1 MKVNRGITTG
11 LLLLL
16 AACGGEEP
24 ATDGRE
30 SEAGPAETS
39 AEQEGATGD
48 SGYTVIDVADGGVI
62 RGTVS
67 FVGTVPAPRSVSVS
81 EDTDACGEERE
92 IHGLRVG
99 EIGGLMHA
107 VVSLIDITAG
117 ARLEAPSSPP
127 TLDQRGCAF
136 EPHILLAPVSEVVA
150 VLNNDPITH
159 NIHTVA
165 FANRPINRAQP
176 SRLKKIDVSFT
187 VAEKVRV
194 RCDMHEWMG
203 AWIVVMDHPYHAVT
217 DATGGFVLE
226 NVPPGTYTM
235 EVWHETLG
243 AVTQE
248 VSVTAGEVSEVDVE
262 MASSEQQ

>member
-1 MKVNRGITTG
+1 MKANIWIATS
-11 LLLLL
+11 LLPLF
-16 AACGGEEP
+16 AACG
-24 ATDGRE
+24 
-30 SEAGPAETS
+30 SEAPAIDSREGEATPAEASPAQDGAAGGS
-39 AEQEGATGD
+39 AYA
-48 SGYTVIDVADGGVI
+48 VIDVADGGVI
-62 RGTVS
+62 RGTVR
-67 FVGTVPAPRSVSVS
+67 FVGTLPEPRSVSVS
-81 EDTDACGEERE
+81 EDSDTCGTERE

-99 EIGGLMHA
+99 ENSGLIHS
-107 VVSLIDITAG
+107 VVSLLDITAG
-117 ARLEAPSSPP
+117 ARLEAPSTPP

-136 EPHILLAPVSEVVA
+136 EPHILLAPVNEVVE

-176 SRLKKIDVSFT
+176 SRLKRIDVSFM

-203 AWIVVMDHPYHAVT
+203 AWIVVVDHPYHAVT
-217 DATGGFVLE
+217 DATGEFVLE

-248 VSVTAGEVSEVDVE
+248 VSVTAGEISEVDVE
-262 MASSEQQ
+262 MGSSEQQ

>member
-1 MKVNRGITTG
+1 MKANLGITTG
-11 LLLLL
+11 LLVLL
-16 AACGGEEP
+16 AACGGEAP
-24 ATDGRE
+24 ATDGQE
-30 SEAGPAETS
+30 GEAASAEMS
-39 AEQEGATGD
+39 AEQDRATGV

-62 RGTVS
+62 RGTVT

-81 EDTDACGEERE
+81 EDTDTCGEERE

-99 EIGGLMHA
+99 ENGGLMHS

-117 ARLEAPSSPP
+117 ARLEAPSTPP
-127 TLDQRGCAF
+127 TLDQRGCTF
-136 EPHILLAPVSEVVA
+136 EPHILLAPVNQVVE

-176 SRLKKIDVSFT
+176 SAVRKIDVSFM

-194 RCDMHEWMG
+194 RCDMHAWMG
-203 AWIVVMDHPYHAVT
+203 GWIVVMDHPYYAVT

-248 VSVTAGEVSEVDVE
+248 VSVTAGEISEVDVE
-262 MASSEQQ
+262 LESSGQQ

>member
-1 MKVNRGITTG
+1 MKVNLGVTTG

-16 AACGGEEP
+16 AACGSEAP

-30 SEAGPAETS
+30 SETASTETS
-39 AEQEGATGD
+39 AEQAGATGGL
-48 SGYTVIDVADGGVI
+48 GYTVIDVADGGVI
-62 RGTVS
+62 RGTVR
-67 FVGTVPAPRSVSVS
+67 FVGTVPVPRSVSVS
-81 EDTDACGEERE
+81 EDANTCGEERE

-99 EIGGLMHA
+99 ENGGLMHS

-117 ARLEAPSSPP
+117 ARLEAVSTPP

-136 EPHILLAPVSEVVA
+136 EPHILLAPVSEVVE

-176 SRLKKIDVSFT
+176 SAVKKIDVSFM

-194 RCDMHEWMG
+194 RCDIHEWMG

-217 DATGGFVLE
+217 DATGGFGLE

-248 VSVTAGEVSEVDVE
+248 VSVTAGEESTVDVE
-262 MASSEQQ
+262 MASSEYQ